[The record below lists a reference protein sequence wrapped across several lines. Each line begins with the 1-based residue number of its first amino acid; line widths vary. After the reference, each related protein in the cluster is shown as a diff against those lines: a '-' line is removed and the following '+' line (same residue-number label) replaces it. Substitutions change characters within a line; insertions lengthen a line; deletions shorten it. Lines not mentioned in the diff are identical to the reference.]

1 MKNRSLTML
10 LLCALLAAVLPAL
23 AEPVPEAVISHTWRN
38 EYGTLFTF
46 SPNGTGVMNNSDG
59 TSYELSYTYENGLLE
74 YHYSVKVEMFGTKVD
89 YKLDKTLQYAEEDGV
104 PSLSELGDRKG
115 TSVASLLPADLY
127 DQIKVRYDTAL
138 SPYEAAFEE
147 EIDLGFMRFTITQIK
162 SQLDVISKNGGTGAA
177 SVGGKR
183 YICLVGS
190 VENTGTDEL
199 DLGKIAGCLIL
210 DGEREFTGVSG
221 SVETADGMDSKL
233 APAGK
238 GTLFVYIHVPELQAS
253 SFASATFVVALND
266 GLKSSP
272 AFAGAGDFIFKYQVN
287 GKEAEEAA
295 KLPEK
300 EINWFKESPALVRP
314 DSFLDLKQSYTSTSS
329 SNGKTTRI
337 SYTFTP
343 KTAVSALEML
353 NTYGDKLKEYGY
365 NVQLSGGTLRVSYQ
379 SKSLASVT
387 VEDNNLKFDIT
398 PGNEKMKQPEKPKEK
413 NRFTFG
419 K

>member
-1 MKNRSLTML
+1 ML
-10 LLCALLAAVLPAL
+10 LFCSLLAMLLPAL
-23 AEPVPEAVISHTWRN
+23 AEPVPEAVIGNTWRN

-46 SPNGTGVMNNSDG
+46 SQNGTGVMHNTDG
-59 TSYELSYTYENGLLE
+59 TSYDLSYTYENGLLE

-89 YKLDKTLQYAEEDGV
+89 YKLNKTLQYAEEDGI
-104 PSLSELGDRKG
+104 PSLSNLGDRKG
-115 TSVASLLPADLY
+115 TAVASLLPVDLY
-127 DQIKVRYDTAL
+127 DQIKAQYDAIL
-138 SPYEAAFEE
+138 APYEADFGE
-147 EIDLGFMRFTITQIK
+147 EIDLGFMRFTITKIR

-199 DLGKIAGCLIL
+199 DLSKIAGCLLL

-221 SVETADGMDSKL
+221 SVETADGMASIL

-253 SFASATFVVALND
+253 SFSSAAFVIAMND
-266 GLKSSP
+266 TLKSSP
-272 AFAGAGDFIFKYQVN
+272 AFAGAGDFSFKYQVS

-300 EINWFKESPALVRP
+300 EIAWFKESPALVRP
-314 DSFLDLKQSYTSTSS
+314 DSFLDLRQSYTSTSS

-353 NTYGDKLKEYGY
+353 NTYADKLKEYGY
-365 NVQLSGGTLRVSYQ
+365 TVQLSGGTLKISYQ
-379 SKSLASVT
+379 SKFLATVT
-387 VEDNNLKFDIT
+387 VESDNLKFDIT

-413 NRFTFG
+413 KQFNFG